1 MFTGVI
7 KYELKLIFFYDIFI
21 KLLHG
26 LTLGTYRRGEDAL
39 SQRSNIMEQYKNI
52 QGLLTDIYG
61 KEKGSLALKKII
73 FLIEKFPAK
82 KSRAKDYFSQ
92 NDVVLITYGDSLNK
106 DGEISLKTLHGFAN
120 KYLKDVFS
128 AIHILPF
135 FPYSSDDGFSVIDF
149 LSVDSELGSWKDVKA
164 LGYDF
169 QLMFDLVLNHISS
182 KSKWF
187 EKYLNEDQGFEDLAI
202 EADPSIDLS
211 EVTRPRSLPL
221 LTEFI
226 KSSGK
231 AVNVWTTFSADQIDL
246 NFKSID
252 VLEKMVEIL
261 LFYVKQGATILR
273 LDAIAY
279 LWKEIGTNCVH
290 LSRTHDVVKLFRS
303 ILDCVAPDVMIITE
317 TNVPYVENISYFG
330 DGRNEA
336 QMVYNFTLP
345 PLLFYSFAIEDS
357 TALSSWAKGLYLKS
371 GTNTFFNF
379 TASHDGIGVRPLEG
393 ILSEKKMDRLIKI
406 VKENGGRVSYKR
418 NSDGSESPY
427 ELNIT
432 YVDAFLNKK
441 SGVDEYHSDRFLATQ
456 AIQFVLPGVPATYIH
471 SILGSRNWE
480 QGVRQT
486 QMARTINREKLRL
499 DDIVKQL
506 EDPDSFRS
514 RIFFPYIELIKTR
527 KKQPAFHPNAPFEIL
542 KIDPKVFAIKR
553 YCESQTI
560 YALTN
565 ISSEHISVSLSGD
578 KVLDRMKDLLTGKQ
592 FNTKSFVLNPYRF
605 VWLSNAN
612 I

>member
-1 MFTGVI
+1 MEEEVDTV
-7 KYELKLIFFYDIFI
+7 KDILN
-21 KLLHG
+21 K
-26 LTLGTYRRGEDAL
+26 
-39 SQRSNIMEQYKNI
+39 
-52 QGLLTDIYG
+52 IYG
-61 KEKGSLALKKII
+61 TKKGTLAFNKILP
-73 FLIEKFPAK
+73 LIERFPARK
-82 KSRAKDYFSQ
+82 KAAQDYFSQ
-92 NDVVLITYGDSLNK
+92 EDVVLIIYGDSLFSG
-106 DGEISLKTLHGFAN
+106 GESPLKTFRRFAA
-120 KYLKDVFS
+120 KHFKEVFS
-128 AIHILPF
+128 TIHILPF
-135 FPYSSDDGFSVIDF
+135 FPYSSDDGFSVVDF
-149 LSVDSELGSWKDVKA
+149 YCVNPKLGRWEDIKS
-164 LGYDF
+164 LGDNF
-169 QLMFDLVLNHISS
+169 QLMFDLVLNHVSS

-187 EKYLNEDQGFEDLAI
+187 EKYLNEEQGFEDLAI
-202 EADPSIDLS
+202 EAEPSVDLTGDLS
-211 EVTRPRSLPL
+211 GVTRPRSLPL
-221 LTEFI
+221 LTEFT

-252 VLEKMVEIL
+252 VLEKMVETL

-290 LSRTHDVVKLFRS
+290 LSQTHDVVKLFRS
-303 ILDCVAPDVMIITE
+303 ILDCVAPDVIIITE
-317 TNVPYVENISYFG
+317 TNVPHVENISYFG

-357 TALSSWAKGLYLKS
+357 TALSSWAKGLSLKS
-371 GTNTFFNF
+371 EANTFFNF

-393 ILSEKKMDRLIKI
+393 ILPEEEIDRLIKI

-427 ELNIT
+427 ELNIA

-441 SGVDEYHSDRFLATQ
+441 SEVDEYHPDRFLASQ

-471 SILGSRNWE
+471 SILGSHNWE

-499 DDIVKQL
+499 DNIIKQL
-506 EDPDSFRS
+506 QDPDNFRS
-514 RIFFPYIELIKTR
+514 RIFFPYIDLIKIR
-527 KKQPAFHPNAPFEIL
+527 KKQPAFHPNAFFEIL
-542 KIDPKVFAIKR
+542 ELDPKVFAISR
-553 YCESQTI
+553 YCKEQII

-565 ISSEHISVSLSGD
+565 ISSTHVLVSLP
-578 KVLDRMKDLLTGKQ
+578 KDRGNSDMKDLLSGKI
-592 FNTKSFVLNPYRF
+592 FKANSIGLNPYQF
-605 VWLSNAN
+605 VWLVTKK
-612 I
+612 

>member
-1 MFTGVI
+1 M
-7 KYELKLIFFYDIFI
+7 
-21 KLLHG
+21 
-26 LTLGTYRRGEDAL
+26 
-39 SQRSNIMEQYKNI
+39 QRSHIKNI
-52 QGLLTDIYG
+52 LTQIYG
-61 KEKGSLALKKII
+61 EEKGAMAFNKILP
-73 FLIEKFPAK
+73 LIEKFPAGEK
-82 KSRAKDYFSQ
+82 EARDYFSQ
-92 NDVVLITYGDSLNK
+92 EDVVLITYGDSLCSGK
-106 DGEISLKTLHGFAN
+106 EAPLKTFHRFAI
-120 KYLKDVFS
+120 KHFKEVFS
-128 AIHILPF
+128 TIHILPF
-135 FPYSSDDGFSVIDF
+135 FPYSSDDGFSVVDF
-149 LSVDSELGSWKDVKA
+149 YSVNPTLGCWEDIKSLSV
-164 LGYDF
+164 DF
-169 QLMFDLVLNHISS
+169 QLMFDLVLNHVSS

-187 EKYLNEDQGFEDLAI
+187 EKYLNEEKGFENLAI

-211 EVTRPRSLPL
+211 GVTRPRSLPL
-221 LTEFI
+221 LTEFT
-226 KSSGK
+226 KSSGR

-261 LFYVKQGATILR
+261 LFYVNQGATILR

-290 LSRTHDVVKLFRS
+290 LSQAHDVVKLFRS

-317 TNVPYVENISYFG
+317 TNVPHVENISYFG

-345 PLLFYSFAIEDS
+345 PLLFYCFAIEDS
-357 TALSSWAKGLYLKS
+357 TVLSSWAKGLYLKS
-371 GTNTFFNF
+371 EANTFFNF

-393 ILSEKKMDRLIKI
+393 ILPEEEIDRIVKI

-432 YVDAFLNKK
+432 YVDALLNKK
-441 SGVDEYHSDRFLATQ
+441 SGFDKYHSDRFLASQ

-486 QMARTINREKLRL
+486 KMARTINRKKLRL
-499 DDIVKQL
+499 DDIVKEL
-506 EDPDSFRS
+506 KNPVSFRS
-514 RIFFPYIELIKTR
+514 KIFFPYMNLIKIR
-527 KKQPAFHPNAPFEIL
+527 KKQPAFHPNAFFEIL
-542 KIDPKVFAIKR
+542 ELDPKVFAISRHYK
-553 YCESQTI
+553 EQII
-560 YALTN
+560 YTLTN
-565 ISSEHISVSLSGD
+565 ISSTHVSISLPKDRGD
-578 KVLDRMKDLLTGKQ
+578 SDMKDLLSGKI
-592 FNTKSFVLNPYRF
+592 FKANSIGLNPYQF
-605 VWLSNAN
+605 VWLVTND

>member
-1 MFTGVI
+1 MEGVDTVKGI
-7 KYELKLIFFYDIFI
+7 LNK
-21 KLLHG
+21 
-26 LTLGTYRRGEDAL
+26 
-39 SQRSNIMEQYKNI
+39 
-52 QGLLTDIYG
+52 IYG
-61 KEKGSLALKKII
+61 IKKGALAFKKILP
-73 FLIEKFPAK
+73 LIEKFPVEKREAQE
-82 KSRAKDYFSQ
+82 YFSQ
-92 NDVVLITYGDSLNK
+92 EDVVLITYGDSMCS
-106 DGEISLKTLHGFAN
+106 DGEAPLKTFYRFAA
-120 KYLKDVFS
+120 KYFKEVFS
-128 AIHILPF
+128 TIHILPF

-149 LSVDSELGSWKDVKA
+149 YCVDPKLGGWEDIKS
-164 LGYDF
+164 LGNDF
-169 QLMFDLVLNHISS
+169 QLMFDLVLNHVSS

-187 EKYLNEDQGFEDLAI
+187 EKYLNEEQGFEDFAI
-202 EADPSIDLS
+202 ETDPSIDLS
-211 EVTRPRSLPL
+211 GITRPRSLPL

-226 KSSGK
+226 KSSGR

-252 VLEKMVEIL
+252 VLAKMVEVL
-261 LFYVKQGATILR
+261 LFYVKHGATILR

-317 TNVPYVENISYFG
+317 TNVPHLENISYLG

-371 GTNTFFNF
+371 ETNTFFNF

-393 ILSEKKMDRLIKI
+393 ILPEKEIDRLVKI
-406 VKENGGRVSYKR
+406 VKENGGRVSCKR

-432 YVDAFLNKK
+432 YVDAFLKNKK
-441 SGVDEYHSDRFLATQ
+441 ALDTCHADRFLATQ
-456 AIQFVLPGVPATYIH
+456 ATQFVLPGVPAVYIH
-471 SILGSRNWE
+471 SILGSHNWE
-480 QGVRQT
+480 EGVKQT
-486 QMARTINREKLRL
+486 GRARTINRKKIKLDNIL
-499 DDIVKQL
+499 QQL
-506 EDPDSFRS
+506 KDTETFCHK
-514 RIFFPYIELIKTR
+514 IFFSYIELIKIR
-527 KKQPAFHPNAPFEIL
+527 KKQPAFHPNAFFEIL
-542 KIDPKVFAIKR
+542 EIDPKVFAIKR
-553 YCESQTI
+553 CCKSQTI

-578 KVLDRMKDLLTGKQ
+578 QVLDRMKDLLTGEQ
-592 FNTKSFVLNPYRF
+592 FNTKSFVLNPYQF
-605 VWLSNAN
+605 VWLSNTN
-612 I
+612 R